1 MVRSRTQQ
9 VRSIRQI
16 YQFWRRRFQQAQL
29 NQVAASLAFTTILA
43 IVPMISIAT
52 ILISELSTFINLK
65 LAIQTWITSA
75 LIPGDLGEDINAY
88 LDNFSSHTKGLTT
101 FGVVGLL
108 FTAFLTLMTIER
120 AFNQVWRVQYQR
132 PFWFRSIIYL
142 LVTVGG
148 PILLGL
154 SIYIT
159 SLALGAT
166 HHVKFGFTFHRVL
179 MDSLLP
185 FLLTMLPFIILYKL
199 GPSAKV
205 RWSDAAIGGT
215 LSAIVFEMAKYCFTF
230 FVSKAS
236 LYQALY
242 GAFAIGPL
250 FLIWIYLTW
259 WVTLAGAVLTA
270 SLPLIRDNHWFTDV

>member
-9 VRSIRQI
+9 VKNIQQI
-16 YQFWRRRFQQAQL
+16 YLFWKRRFQQAQI

-43 IVPMISIAT
+43 IIPMLSIAT
-52 ILISELSTFINLK
+52 ILISELSAFINLK
-65 LAIQTWITSA
+65 LAIQKWITST
-75 LIPGDLGEDINAY
+75 LIPGELGEGISMY

-101 FGVVGLL
+101 FGLVGLT
-108 FTAFLTLMTIER
+108 FSAFLTLTTIER
-120 AFNQVWRVQYQR
+120 AFNQVWRVHRQR
-132 PFWFRSIIYL
+132 PFWMRAIIYFF
-142 LVTVGG
+142 VTIGG

-159 SLALGAT
+159 SYALSAS
-166 HHVKFGFTFHRVL
+166 HSVKLGFTFHRVI

-185 FLLTMLPFIILYKL
+185 FLLSMLPFIALYKL

-205 RWSDAAIGGT
+205 KISDAIIGAIF
-215 LSAIVFEMAKYCFTF
+215 SAIVFELAKYIFTF

-236 LYQALY
+236 FYQALY

-270 SLPLIRDNHWFTDV
+270 SLPQIRDNHWFTDE

>member
-9 VRSIRQI
+9 VKNIQQI
-16 YQFWRRRFQQAQL
+16 YLFWKRRFQQAQI

-43 IVPMISIAT
+43 IIPMLSIAT
-52 ILISELSTFINLK
+52 ILISELSAFINLK
-65 LAIQTWITSA
+65 LAIQTWITST
-75 LIPGDLGEDINAY
+75 LIPGELGEGISMY

-101 FGVVGLL
+101 FGLVGLT
-108 FTAFLTLMTIER
+108 FSAFLTLTTIER
-120 AFNQVWRVQYQR
+120 AFNQVWRVHRQR
-132 PFWFRSIIYL
+132 PFWMRAIIYFF
-142 LVTVGG
+142 VTIGG

-159 SLALGAT
+159 SYALSAS
-166 HHVKFGFTFHRVL
+166 HSVKLGFTFHRVI

-185 FLLTMLPFIILYKL
+185 FLLSMLPFIALYKL

-205 RWSDAAIGGT
+205 KISDAIIGAIF
-215 LSAIVFEMAKYCFTF
+215 SAIVFELAKYIFTF

-236 LYQALY
+236 FYQALY

-270 SLPLIRDNHWFTDV
+270 SLPQIRDNHWFTDE

>member
-1 MVRSRTQQ
+1 MVRSRTRQ
-9 VRSIRQI
+9 VKNIQQI
-16 YQFWRRRFQQAQL
+16 YLFWKRRFQQAQL

-43 IVPMISIAT
+43 IVPMLSIAT

-65 LAIQTWITSA
+65 LAIQTWITST
-75 LIPGDLGEDINAY
+75 LIPGDLAIGVSMY
-88 LDNFSSHTKGLTT
+88 LTNFSSHTKGLTT
-101 FGVVGLL
+101 FGLVGLT
-108 FTAFLTLMTIER
+108 FTAFLTLTTIER
-120 AFNQVWRVQYQR
+120 AFNQVWRIHRQR
-132 PFWFRSIIYL
+132 PFWMRAIIYIS
-142 LVTVGG
+142 VTIGG

-159 SLALGAT
+159 SYALSAS
-166 HHVKFGFTFHRVL
+166 HSVKLGFTFHRVI

-185 FLLTMLPFIILYKL
+185 FLLSMLPFIALYKL

-205 RWSDAAIGGT
+205 KISDAIIGAIF
-215 LSAIVFEMAKYCFTF
+215 SAIVFELAKYIFTF
-230 FVSKAS
+230 FVSQAS
-236 LYQALY
+236 FYKALY

-270 SLPLIRDNHWFTDV
+270 SLPLIRDNHWFTEV

>member
-101 FGVVGLL
+101 FGVVLL
-108 FTAFLTLMTIER
+108 ISAFLTLMTIQR
-120 AFNQVWRVQYQR
+120 AFNQVWRVQHQR
-132 PFWFRSIIYL
+132 PFWFRAFIYL
-142 LVTVGG
+142 VVTVAG

-159 SLALGAT
+159 SLALSAT
-166 HHVKFGFTFHRVL
+166 HNVKLGFTFYRVL

-205 RWSDAAIGGT
+205 RWSDAAIGGV
-215 LSAIVFEMAKYCFTF
+215 LSAIVFEMAKYLFTF

-270 SLPLIRDNHWFTDV
+270 SLPLIRDNNWFTDV

>member
-108 FTAFLTLMTIER
+108 ISAFFFKEKLKKQDYLGLTLIVI
-120 AFNQVWRVQYQR
+120 AA
-132 PFWFRSIIYL
+132 L
-142 LVTVGG
+142 LVMW
-148 PILLGL
+148 
-154 SIYIT
+154 
-159 SLALGAT
+159 A
-166 HHVKFGFTFHRVL
+166 
-179 MDSLLP
+179 
-185 FLLTMLPFIILYKL
+185 
-199 GPSAKV
+199 
-205 RWSDAAIGGT
+205 
-215 LSAIVFEMAKYCFTF
+215 
-230 FVSKAS
+230 
-236 LYQALY
+236 
-242 GAFAIGPL
+242 
-250 FLIWIYLTW
+250 
-259 WVTLAGAVLTA
+259 
-270 SLPLIRDNHWFTDV
+270 

>member
-9 VRSIRQI
+9 VKNIQQI
-16 YQFWRRRFQQAQL
+16 YLFWKRRFQQAQI

-43 IVPMISIAT
+43 IVPMLSIAT
-52 ILISELSTFINLK
+52 ILISELSAFINLK
-65 LAIQTWITSA
+65 LAIQTWITST
-75 LIPGDLGEDINAY
+75 LIPGELGEGISMY

-101 FGVVGLL
+101 FGLVGLT
-108 FTAFLTLMTIER
+108 FSAFLTLTTIER
-120 AFNQVWRVQYQR
+120 AFNQVWRVHRQR
-132 PFWFRSIIYL
+132 PFWMRAIIYFF
-142 LVTVGG
+142 VTIGG

-159 SLALGAT
+159 SYALSAS
-166 HHVKFGFTFHRVL
+166 HSVKLGFTFHRVI

-185 FLLTMLPFIILYKL
+185 FLLSMLPFIALYKL

-205 RWSDAAIGGT
+205 KISDAIIGAIF
-215 LSAIVFEMAKYCFTF
+215 SAIVFELAKYIFTF

-236 LYQALY
+236 FYQALY

-270 SLPLIRDNHWFTDV
+270 SLPQIRDNHWFTDE